1 MLDKIMVLIHENYE
15 KQILLKDTQYRAL
28 QAQINPHFLYNTL
41 NSINWMIRSGKNE
54 EASEMLISLG
64 DLLRAAFKKELAR
77 HYIDIQK
84 VRYRRRAEFLVEAE
98 GDLEAY
104 HVPRMIL
111 QPLVENSIN
120 HGVDNSLNKCRIL
133 VRVKEN
139 VEEQTMTLEVEDD
152 GPGMTE
158 EELEAVRNFTMVPK
172 GNGIGLKNIRERLN
186 LIFSDAVF
194 EITSQPGKGTV
205 VRIEI
210 PKYGGK

>member
-1 MLDKIMVLIHENYE
+1 
-15 KQILLKDTQYRAL
+15 
-28 QAQINPHFLYNTL
+28 
-41 NSINWMIRSGKNE
+41 
-54 EASEMLISLG
+54 MLISLG
-64 DLLRAAFKKELAR
+64 DLLRAAFKKEQLATVLEELELAR

-158 EELEAVRNFTMVPK
+158 EELEAVRMVPK

>member
-1 MLDKIMVLIHENYE
+1 M
-15 KQILLKDTQYRAL
+15 
-28 QAQINPHFLYNTL
+28 
-41 NSINWMIRSGKNE
+41 
-54 EASEMLISLG
+54 
-64 DLLRAAFKKELAR
+64 
-77 HYIDIQK
+77 
-84 VRYRRRAEFLVEAE
+84 
-98 GDLEAY
+98 
-104 HVPRMIL
+104 PRMIL

-152 GPGMTE
+152 GPGMTQ

-172 GNGIGLKNIRERLN
+172 GIGLKNIRERLN

>member
-1 MLDKIMVLIHENYE
+1 
-15 KQILLKDTQYRAL
+15 
-28 QAQINPHFLYNTL
+28 
-41 NSINWMIRSGKNE
+41 
-54 EASEMLISLG
+54 MLISLG
-64 DLLRAAFKKELAR
+64 DLLRAAFKKEQLATVLEELELAR

-139 VEEQTMTLEVEDD
+139 EEAQTMTLEVADD

-158 EELEAVRNFTMVPK
+158 EELAAVRNFTMVPK
-172 GNGIGLKNIRERLN
+172 GNGIGLKNISERLN

-194 EITSQPGKGTV
+194 EINSQPGKGTV

>member
-1 MLDKIMVLIHENYE
+1 
-15 KQILLKDTQYRAL
+15 
-28 QAQINPHFLYNTL
+28 
-41 NSINWMIRSGKNE
+41 
-54 EASEMLISLG
+54 MLISLG
-64 DLLRAAFKKELAR
+64 DSLRAAFKKEQLATVLEVLELAR

-139 VEEQTMTLEVEDD
+139 VEEQTMTLEVE
-152 GPGMTE
+152 GMTQ